1 MNKTSPISD
10 IENGEASGL
19 NIEADEA
26 TNNSRRSSTESGNI
40 KFGNDEVTFER
51 GLNLSYM

>member
-26 TNNSRRSSTESGNI
+26 TNNSRRSSIESGNI